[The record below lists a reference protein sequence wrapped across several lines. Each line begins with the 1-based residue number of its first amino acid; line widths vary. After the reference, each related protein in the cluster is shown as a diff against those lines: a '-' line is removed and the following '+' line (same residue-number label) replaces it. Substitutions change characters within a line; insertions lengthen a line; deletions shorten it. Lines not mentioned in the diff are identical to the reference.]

1 MRKIVILA
9 ILVLFCITYGCNIIE
24 RASLSTNLYP
34 DFWDDMQYYHM
45 VVFSILSLII
55 ILLFYNIKI
64 KKKNILFSYISI
76 LFCLFVLFL
85 SLMYIIQGK
94 TEQGIQHRQRSTFRY
109 NTEDIKGYM
118 RQNGK
123 FPQALLDALKEDY
136 PRPCRGGVLDKLSD
150 RTIRYRLT
158 AGGGVTNIVQEF
170 DGTGGWVYNPEQGI
184 FGLNV
189 RGMEQYTTNL
199 TSYLEEVRNIAKKQR
214 LEQ

>member
-1 MRKIVILA
+1 MRKIIILA
-9 ILVLFCITYGCNIIE
+9 ILVLFCITYSCNIIE
-24 RASLSTNLYP
+24 RASLSTILYP
-34 DFWDDMQYYHM
+34 DFCGDMQYYHM
-45 VVFSILSLII
+45 VVFSILSLLTIF
-55 ILLFYNIKI
+55 LFYNINI

-85 SLMYIIQGK
+85 SPMYIVQGK

-109 NTEDIKGYM
+109 NTEDIKGHI

-123 FPQALLDALKEDY
+123 FPQALLDALKESH
-136 PRPCRGGVLDKLSD
+136 PRPCWGGVLDKLSD

-170 DGTGGWVYNPEQGI
+170 DGSGGWVYNPARGI

-189 RGMEQYTTNL
+189 KGIKQYTTNL
-199 TSYLEEVRNIAKKQR
+199 TSYLEEVQKKNEKKG

>member
-1 MRKIVILA
+1 MRKLVIFA
-9 ILVLFCITYGCNIIE
+9 ILVLFCITYSCNIIE
-24 RASLSTNLYP
+24 RASLSTILYP
-34 DFWDDMQYYHM
+34 DFCDDMQYYHM
-45 VVFSILSLII
+45 VVFSILSLLII
-55 ILLFYNIKI
+55 FLFCNIKI
-64 KKKNILFSYISI
+64 KKKNIIFSYISI

-85 SLMYIIQGK
+85 SLVYIVQGK

-109 NTEDIKGYM
+109 NTEDIKGYV

-136 PRPCRGGVLDKLSD
+136 SRPCRGGVLDKLSD

-170 DGTGGWVYNPEQGI
+170 DGSGGWVYNPEQEI

-189 RGMEQYTTNL
+189 KGMEQYTTNL
-199 TSYLEEVRNIAKKQR
+199 TSYLEEVQNKAKKQG